1 MLFFF
6 FLLIADTE
14 SEMIGEFY
22 RFLWDPVYL
31 ILLDIICILGDA
43 FDFSNNL
50 SLAVCC
56 V

>member
-1 MLFFF
+1 MLFKD
-6 FLLIADTE
+6 FLLIAETE
-14 SEMIGEFY
+14 SGMIGEFY
-22 RFLWDPVYL
+22 GLLWDPVCL
-31 ILLDIICILGDA
+31 FLLDIFCVLGDA